1 MYKGVKKLPKYV
13 CVIIDRNGQKIKQKI
28 EGPSTDAVSSVLK
41 SKGNYLVSIK
51 EETIFDKDIEFF
63 GNGALPSKQIAV
75 FARQFS
81 MLLKAGVSVS
91 GALDILRDQLDD
103 KRARKITEMTY
114 QEVLKGMSLSAAM
127 KSTKRLPDL
136 FVNMVEAGETGGFL
150 DDVMERM
157 ATYYEKDNKIVAKVK
172 NAMIYPCV
180 VLVVTLVV
188 VYILITQVVPQFV
201 TMFDT
206 MGVELPWTTRTLIAL
221 SEFFNKW
228 WWLAF
233 LILGSAIFAL
243 FKYVSTPRG
252 RLQKDTILMNIP
264 FLKSILLKSI
274 VARFTRTLSIMV
286 RTGVPMLKAIEFSAK
301 VVNNKVAERG
311 LMRVADEVAAGKS
324 LSVPIQNMKLFPKMV
339 ISLVKTGEETGALD
353 EMMDKCADFYDD
365 EVANLSERLTTL
377 LEPLIIIILAGTV
390 GFIVMSVLEP
400 MFTMYNAL
408 SF

>member
-1 MYKGVKKLPKYV
+1 VLPKYV
-13 CVIIDRNGQKIKQKI
+13 CVVIDKNGQRMKQKV
-28 EGPSTDAVSSVLK
+28 EGPSSDAVSSMLK
-41 SKGNYLVSIK
+41 SKGCYLVSIK

-63 GNGALPSKQIAV
+63 GNGILSSKQVAL

-91 GALDILRDQLDD
+91 GSLDILRDQIDS
-103 KRARKITEMTY
+103 KATRKILDMTY
-114 QEVLKGMSLSAAM
+114 QEVLKGLSLSSAM

-136 FVNMVEAGETGGFL
+136 FVNMVEAGEAGGFL

-157 ATYYEKDNKIVAKVK
+157 AIYYEKDNKIVGKVK

-188 VYILITQVVPQFV
+188 IYILITQVVPQFV
-201 TMFDT
+201 SMFDS
-206 MGVELPWTTRTLIAL
+206 MGVELPWSTRTLIAL

-228 WWLAF
+228 WWAVF
-233 LILGSAIFAL
+233 SGLGVFIFAIG
-243 FKYVSTPRG
+243 KYVSTPRG
-252 RLQKDTILMNIP
+252 KFRKDTILMRLP
-264 FLKSILLKSI
+264 FLKTILLKSI

-286 RTGVPMLKAIEFSAK
+286 RTGVPMLKAIEYSSK
-301 VVNNKVAERG
+301 VVNNKVVEKG
-311 LMRVADEVAAGKS
+311 LMKVADEVAAGKS

-353 EMMDKCADFYDD
+353 EMMDKCADFYDE
-365 EVANLSERLTTL
+365 EVENLSERLTTL
-377 LEPLIIIILAGTV
+377 LEPLIIIILAGSV

-400 MFTMYNAL
+400 MFTMYNTL
-408 SF
+408 SI

>member
-1 MYKGVKKLPKYV
+1 MPKYV
-13 CVIIDRNGQKIKQKI
+13 CVIIDKNGQKVKQKI
-28 EGPSTDAVSSVLK
+28 EGPNTDAVSSMLK

-51 EETIFDKDIEFF
+51 EETIFDKEVEFF
-63 GNGALPSKQIAV
+63 GNGVLPSKQIAV

-114 QEVLKGMSLSAAM
+114 QEVLKGLSLSVAM
-127 KSTKRLPDL
+127 KNTKRLPDL

-157 ATYYEKDNKIVAKVK
+157 ASYYEKDNKIVAKVK

-180 VLVVTLVV
+180 VVVVTLVV
-188 VYILITQVVPQFV
+188 VYILITKVVPQFV
-201 TMFDT
+201 SMFDT
-206 MGVELPWTTRTLIAL
+206 MGVELPWTTKTLIAL

-228 WWLAF
+228 WWLVF
-233 LILGSAIFAL
+233 LSLGTAIFAL
-243 FKYVSTPRG
+243 IKYVSTPRG

-301 VVNNKVAERG
+301 VVNNKVVERG
-311 LMRVADEVAAGKS
+311 LMKVADEVASGKS
-324 LSVPIQNMKLFPKMV
+324 LSTPIQNMKLFPKMV

-390 GFIVMSVLEP
+390 GFIVMSVLQP
-400 MFTMYNAL
+400 MFTMYNTL